1 MNDTA
6 ALARPTHT
14 RYIVVGFMT
23 ALAMVTY
30 LDRACIGTM
39 LLSLKDADR
48 AQLSVPLIA
57 QVSWDGKQHELR
69 VMREADL
76 ERGKQIANIFGG
88 LGLELKVID
97 LTNIWAGAR
106 NVRPNTFELWFG
118 DAPLPSVC
126 GTSSARAQ

>member
-1 MNDTA
+1 
-6 ALARPTHT
+6 
-14 RYIVVGFMT
+14 
-23 ALAMVTY
+23 
-30 LDRACIGTM
+30 M

-118 DAPLPSVC
+118 DAPLPAVC
-126 GTSSARAQ
+126 GKNSVRAQ